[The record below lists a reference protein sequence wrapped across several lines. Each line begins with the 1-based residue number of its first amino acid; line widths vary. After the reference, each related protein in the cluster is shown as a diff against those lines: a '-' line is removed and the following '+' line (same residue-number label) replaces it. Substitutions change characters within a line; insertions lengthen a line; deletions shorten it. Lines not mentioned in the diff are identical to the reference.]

1 MFLRVPE
8 GCPSLQL
15 TAISEYSNNQYPC
28 SWEWNDQ
35 DISFP
40 TLSLGLKSGWTS
52 IINASLESLKQ
63 TILQLYTY
71 YPQSIHQAK
80 QPQQTSMKINV
91 KSSTGTPN
99 QLSLHSSP
107 IISHCFWQSEPTLR
121 LFQLWCCLP
130 NRVHGTLFT
139 CRARGGK
146 EWLGT
151 FTWLSHRVPSMF
163 CSSEM
168 MSKTQTTMGYQ
179 GIP

>member
-107 IISHCFWQSEPTLR
+107 IISHCFWQSNPPYVVSAVVL
-121 LFQLWCCLP
+121 LAQQSPWHSVHLP
-130 NRVHGTLFT
+130 GSWR
-139 CRARGGK
+139 
-146 EWLGT
+146 
-151 FTWLSHRVPSMF
+151 
-163 CSSEM
+163 
-168 MSKTQTTMGYQ
+168 Q
-179 GIP
+179 GVTGHLHLA